1 MQNAKCKNDIYERTF
16 DFACRIVRLH
26 RAAARSATARPLLNQ
41 VLRSGTG
48 IGANLE
54 EAEAGQST
62 ADFIAKMRIALKE
75 ARETVYWLRLLGAT
89 EIIKASRIEPLTQEA
104 RELVAIL
111 TTIIRNTNANQ
122 ARSA

>member
-16 DFACRIVRLH
+16 EFACRIVRLH
-26 RAAARSATARPLLNQ
+26 RAATRGATARPLMNQ

-54 EAEAGQST
+54 EAEAGQSK
-62 ADFIAKMRIALKE
+62 ADFIAKTRIALKE
-75 ARETVYWLRLLGAT
+75 ARETVYWLRLISAT
-89 EIIKASRIEPLTQEA
+89 EIVKAARIEPLTQEA

-111 TTIIRNTNANQ
+111 TTIVRNASANP
-122 ARSA
+122 ASR